1 MYMSK
6 CMYMSECKIF
16 PFFTFRYPN
25 TTPTVYNWSEKN
37 PIESFCYSLT
47 FMEIDGLKGSS

>member
-1 MYMSK
+1 MSK

-16 PFFTFRYPN
+16 HFLTFRYPN
-25 TTPTVYNWSEKN
+25 TTPTVYNWSEKT